1 MLREALAMLYLV
13 FGLTAEE
20 PALRIGPVASFK
32 LRGGDIVDDAGTVVS
47 RHNGHRWTVK
57 ERSFY
62 RVDCEGPVRV
72 GLEGARR
79 SDGSEGPFDHFSL
92 FNGTAYASRD
102 VFAHYNEHDGAW
114 HLHKTHEQCLA
125 LHISPA

>member
-1 MLREALAMLYLV
+1 MLYLV

-20 PALRIGPVASFK
+20 PALRVGPVASFR
-32 LRGGDIVDDAGTVVS
+32 LRGAEIVDDAGAVVS
-47 RHNGHRWTVK
+47 RHNGQRWTVAG
-57 ERSFY
+57 RSFY

-72 GLEGARR
+72 VLEGLRQAK
-79 SDGSEGPFDHFSL
+79 SSAGPFDHFSL

-114 HLHKTHEQCLA
+114 HLHKTDEQCVA
-125 LHISPA
+125 LRVSPASEQES

>member
-1 MLREALAMLYLV
+1 MLYLV

-20 PALRIGPVASFK
+20 PALCVGPVASFK
-32 LRGGDIVDDAGTVVS
+32 VRGAEIVDDAGAVVS

-72 GLEGARR
+72 VMEGLRHTE
-79 SDGSEGPFDHFSL
+79 SSEGPFDHFSL

-102 VFAHYNEHDGAW
+102 VFAHYNEHDRAW
-114 HLHKTHEQCLA
+114 HLHKTDARCVA
-125 LHISPA
+125 LHVSPA

>member
-1 MLREALAMLYLV
+1 MLYLV

-20 PALRIGPVASFK
+20 PALRVGPVASFK
-32 LRGGDIVDDAGTVVS
+32 VRGAEIVDDAGAVLS
-47 RHNGHRWTVK
+47 RHNGDRWTVK

-72 GLEGARR
+72 VLEGPRQKD
-79 SDGSEGPFDHFSL
+79 SPEGPFDHFSL

-102 VFAHYNEHDGAW
+102 VFAHYNEHDGVW
-114 HLHKTHEQCLA
+114 HLHKTDERCLA
-125 LHISPA
+125 LHVTPG